1 MLEYKIHRLLSFNDK
16 PSFTGIPKS
25 DFNLLRVNEGE
36 SFVSLLDPKTS
47 SSVNYVAG
55 FLHTGEVFSG
65 YEFCIHDP
73 ADFDNT
79 AEAIDWVDSSL
90 VGILDHNA
98 LRNEMEIRLNYF
110 IEKDFTMN
118 YQKQLDYFL
127 TYLHSYLDTS
137 WESMLQLCEFNHVGS
152 QVMNSALGA
161 EIGVDVELND
171 FTDYKKQLQD
181 VITFINGY
189 WDFGSDNLI
198 MACSF
203 AKVAPRILEIVTGEK
218 MKFNTRTR
226 ELSL

>member
-16 PSFTGIPKS
+16 DSLTGIPKS
-25 DFNLLRVNEGE
+25 EFNLLRSNEGE
-36 SFVSLLDPKTS
+36 SFATLLDPKTS

-55 FLHTGEVFSG
+55 FFVTGEIFSG

-73 ADFDNT
+73 ADFENT
-79 AEAIDWVDSSL
+79 AEAIDWVDGTL
-90 VGILDHNA
+90 LGITDHYA
-98 LRNEMEIRLNYF
+98 LQKEMELKLNLF
-110 IEKDFTMN
+110 IEKDFTMD

-137 WESMLQLCEFNHVGS
+137 WETMIELCKSNDVGS
-152 QVMNSALGA
+152 QVMNSSLGA
-161 EIGVDVELND
+161 EIGVDVDSND
-171 FTDYKKQLQD
+171 YADYKKQLQD

-189 WDFGSDNLI
+189 WDFGLENLI

-203 AKVAPRILEIVTGEK
+203 AKVDPKIIENVTGEK
-218 MKFNTRTR
+218 IKFNERHR